1 MQYDSVVLAAGYSSR
16 AGSDKMA
23 LTIGN
28 RTILER
34 VIDTLGGIC
43 GKIVVVGGHH
53 QESTAEI
60 LKKYPNVTMVINK
73 DYDSGMFSS
82 VKRGVSEMNNDF
94 FLVPGDYPLIKQETY
109 KKLMECTGDM
119 VVPVYKERKGHPVLI
134 RQSLIKGI
142 LSEPIDSNLKVFR
155 DRQKVEY
162 IEVDDEGILW
172 DVDTQEDLYE
182 IRKKAEGR

>member
-23 LTIGN
+23 LTIGS

-34 VIDTLGGIC
+34 VLETLGEIC
-43 GKIVVVGGHH
+43 GKIVVVAGHH
-53 QESTAEI
+53 RESTAQI
-60 LKKYPNVTMVINK
+60 LKKYSNVTMVVNK

-82 VKRGVSEMNNDF
+82 VKRGVGEMNRDF
-94 FLVPGDYPLIKQETY
+94 FLVPGDYPLIKKETY
-109 KKLMECTGDM
+109 QKLMNGTGDM
-119 VVPVYKERKGHPVLI
+119 IVPVYNGRKGHPVLI
-134 RQSLIKGI
+134 RQNLIEAI

-155 DRQKVEY
+155 DSQKVQY
-162 IEVDDEGILW
+162 IEVDDEGILL
-172 DVDTQEDLYE
+172 DVDTPEDLFE